1 MRNSTLKEHKQV
13 KKQLLT
19 PWNAILGD
27 KSSLRSWYKDR
38 VPEYLWLGCIV
49 NKYGRREGLKKIY
62 YIIEYIINNKI
73 EMNDLRFSS
82 LLELNDSGL
91 YDYICLIIDKDL
103 MDIFS
108 CVCENNELYRKKF
121 YNFKYTNNY
130 RINQLKENIKGLMNH
145 QSELSTD
152 LRFVIVY
159 FLSAHGKLHFME
171 GMETLDALKE
181 YYYLDHSDEKMKLYR
196 SLIRS
201 TEITTEQIYERRS
214 YPLYF
219 WDIVGKVSDCDYF
232 YIDYKERCSVNMEEY
247 IQEAKKQLSL
257 LVLEHSKEFDDTKF
271 TVLTSIFNYFLKVMN
286 EIDEGNLY
294 FKISGRILMRTL
306 MDCYAI
312 AKFLVVEEK
321 DNPNIYLDYIEDGLG
336 HYKLINIKARDSKI
350 EEYGHMLPI
359 VLESLSNEPK
369 SEEYLD
375 VNLGYFNKKSIIERF
390 KEIGEKELYD
400 LLYDYDVQFSHGHWG
415 AIRESA
421 TVSCSNPLHKGHF
434 HSDINFEVECS
445 SIKEDMLKIS
455 NKFVKLINSQ
465 YEDFK
470 IEELEKYGS

>member
-1 MRNSTLKEHKQV
+1 M
-13 KKQLLT
+13 
-19 PWNAILGD
+19 
-27 KSSLRSWYKDR
+27 
-38 VPEYLWLGCIV
+38 
-49 NKYGRREGLKKIY
+49 KKIY

-91 YDYICLIIDKDL
+91 YDYICSIIDKDL

-130 RINQLKENIKGLMNH
+130 RINQLKENIKGLMIH

-271 TVLTSIFNYFLKVMN
+271 TVLTSNFNYFL
-286 EIDEGNLY
+286 
-294 FKISGRILMRTL
+294 
-306 MDCYAI
+306 
-312 AKFLVVEEK
+312 
-321 DNPNIYLDYIEDGLG
+321 
-336 HYKLINIKARDSKI
+336 
-350 EEYGHMLPI
+350 
-359 VLESLSNEPK
+359 
-369 SEEYLD
+369 
-375 VNLGYFNKKSIIERF
+375 
-390 KEIGEKELYD
+390 
-400 LLYDYDVQFSHGHWG
+400 
-415 AIRESA
+415 
-421 TVSCSNPLHKGHF
+421 
-434 HSDINFEVECS
+434 
-445 SIKEDMLKIS
+445 
-455 NKFVKLINSQ
+455 
-465 YEDFK
+465 
-470 IEELEKYGS
+470 